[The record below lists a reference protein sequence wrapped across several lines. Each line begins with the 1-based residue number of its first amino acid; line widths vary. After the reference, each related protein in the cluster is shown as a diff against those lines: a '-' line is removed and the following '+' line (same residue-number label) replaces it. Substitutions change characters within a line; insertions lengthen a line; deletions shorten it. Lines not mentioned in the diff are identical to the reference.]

1 LRRCDQSERRR
12 LRLRHL
18 ATRAGNELPLGQDRH
33 QWQGAQRRCARYADH
48 AQDAV
53 MRGMTRVAL
62 RRLRSTVGVA
72 DGRVRDRTSRDTRGR
87 QRDCG
92 KEQDLA
98 PDGEQRRG
106 EPDHR
111 FQPLTGGGCVLL
123 KRLPHSRTTSLAPHR
138 RQDEE
143 IRELAFHTGLC
154 RSGAGRDRLD
164 GKTMRRSFDK
174 AGTQSPLPLV
184 SAWAADLPCDPPD
197 PLLDAPILHCSPIV
211 TVPLTL
217 SRVAGRHQD
226 RRGVVPWQFP
236 SARPRRPVA
245 ACVAVTRRFPTRR
258 MPNARIAAN

>member
-33 QWQGAQRRCARYADH
+33 RWQGAQRRCARYADH

-72 DGRVRDRTSRDTRGR
+72 DGRVRDRTSLDARGR
-87 QRDCG
+87 KRDCG

-111 FQPLTGGGCVLL
+111 FQPLAGGGRVLL
-123 KRLPHSRTTSLAPHR
+123 KRLPHSRTTSLAPRR
-138 RQDEE
+138 RQDEGSGDLRS
-143 IRELAFHTGLC
+143 IPDFVAPGQGAVTVTGRPC
-154 RSGAGRDRLD
+154 VDRL
-164 GKTMRRSFDK
+164 TRLASSRRCRW
-174 AGTQSPLPLV
+174 
-184 SAWAADLPCDPPD
+184 SAPGWRASLA
-197 PLLDAPILHCSPIV
+197 
-211 TVPLTL
+211 TRQTL
-217 SRVAGRHQD
+217 
-226 RRGVVPWQFP
+226 
-236 SARPRRPVA
+236 
-245 ACVAVTRRFPTRR
+245 C
-258 MPNARIAAN
+258 